1 MNVNQKP
8 EEEDIDIKVGDEI
21 PVEDE
26 TAYKAEKME
35 PNVVDSLRNLGL
47 QFGETV
53 RAAWESEERRKFES
67 EMREGMIAFTDGAE
81 KAFKDFMAGDT
92 AQKVKSEA
100 SEFKTKTESTDWAQK
115 SQSTLAKGLQS
126 LSDELAKLANSF
138 TPQQKEPPAEEEP
151 GDES

>member
-1 MNVNQKP
+1 MNVNQTP
-8 EEEDIDIKVGDEI
+8 DEEDIDIKVGDEI

-26 TAYKAEKME
+26 TAYKAEKVE
-35 PNVVDSLRNLGL
+35 PDVVDALRNLGL

-53 RAAWESEERRKFES
+53 RAAWESEERRNFEA
-67 EMREGMIAFTDGAE
+67 EMREGVIAFSDGAE
-81 KAFKDFMAGDT
+81 KAFKEFMEGNT

-100 SEFKTKTESTDWAQK
+100 SDFKTKTESTDWAQK
-115 SQSTLAKGLQS
+115 SQVTLSRGLQS

-151 GDES
+151 SDES